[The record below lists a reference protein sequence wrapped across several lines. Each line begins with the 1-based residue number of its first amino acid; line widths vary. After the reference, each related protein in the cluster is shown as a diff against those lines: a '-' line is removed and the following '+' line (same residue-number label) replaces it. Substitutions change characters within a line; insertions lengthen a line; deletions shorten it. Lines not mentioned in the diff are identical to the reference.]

1 MNPSGI
7 EWRQTAQ
14 ATHGMLRATTKEDS
28 GGFAKRRR
36 VGTHGNNTSQRLG
49 CYYDE
54 WRRAK
59 TWHGTWPSLARRT
72 SARVPPDGHSRA
84 NTTHHHHHYHH
95 PHAHL
100 HHHHHHHHDH
110 HHHHHHHHHHGK
122 GRIVGVKRAQGVAT
136 EPRQL
141 TNGIVYCDCME
152 EERRPKSQLIVL
164 RTVRGKCD
172 PQRSS
177 QLRIVQLLWATIL
190 PL

>member
-59 TWHGTWPSLARRT
+59 TWHGTMPCRPSVNPKATDREVWCASIIGPTMVTLR
-72 SARVPPDGHSRA
+72 
-84 NTTHHHHHYHH
+84 NTY
-95 PHAHL
+95 
-100 HHHHHHHHDH
+100 
-110 HHHHHHHHHHGK
+110 
-122 GRIVGVKRAQGVAT
+122 
-136 EPRQL
+136 
-141 TNGIVYCDCME
+141 
-152 EERRPKSQLIVL
+152 
-164 RTVRGKCD
+164 VR
-172 PQRSS
+172 
-177 QLRIVQLLWATIL
+177 
-190 PL
+190 